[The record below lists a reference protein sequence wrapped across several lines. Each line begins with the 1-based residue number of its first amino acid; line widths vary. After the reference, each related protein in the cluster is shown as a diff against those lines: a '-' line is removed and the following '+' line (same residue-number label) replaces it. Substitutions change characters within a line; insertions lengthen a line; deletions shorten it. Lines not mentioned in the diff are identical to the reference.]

1 MKEPGKKKHPWFIWL
16 SLLGLAWV
24 HGKASLKTLKSRTKY
39 EDEEFNQHLGYTG
52 RLLGLMLGMVML
64 PSALM
69 CYLMDLMPEPYA
81 TLWNCFILL
90 YVYLAGV
97 FITDY
102 LYQYCNRK
110 QKK

>member
-1 MKEPGKKKHPWFIWL
+1 MTDPAKKKHPWFIWL
-16 SLLGLAWV
+16 SFLGLMWL
-24 HGKASLKTLKSRTKY
+24 HGNVSLKTATSRTKY
-39 EDEEFNQHLGYTG
+39 KDEEFNQHLGYGG
-52 RLLGLMLGMVML
+52 RLLGLMLGMVIF
-64 PSALM
+64 PGVLM

-81 TLWNCFILL
+81 TIWNCFILL

-110 QKK
+110 GKK